1 MGKEPLYRKIAGT
14 IAGQIRSNTR
24 RTGEKLPSLR
34 TVVGEWGV
42 SLNTAIS
49 AYFELERMGLIVS
62 RPKSGYVVAPRP
74 PRPDAAS
81 PAARGGERTVRNSG
95 KPRTTGIS
103 GTSGTAADEAAD
115 LAAEVYRS
123 IEETSVTRFSLGVPE
138 DRLLPVAKLNREL
151 VAAMRELPGSGTRYE
166 DTCGNLRLRQQVARF
181 AYSWGGTLTEED
193 LITTAGAT
201 DAMSLALATVT
212 RPGDTVAVES
222 PVYFGTLRLAEDLGL
237 RVAELPTDPATGID
251 PDALRRILPQ
261 IRACLLISD
270 FSNPL
275 GCLMPDARKR
285 EVVEMLAERDI
296 PLIEDDLYGD
306 LFFGIARPKPCK
318 AYDPTGNVIWCG
330 SVSKTLAPGY
340 RVGWVAP
347 GRFKEAILR
356 RKHIHR
362 LAMPTLNQEAVA
374 RFMENDRYE
383 NHLRRLRGE
392 LRANAQRFA
401 ATIAAHFPEG
411 THVVMPQGGFMMW
424 VELNARTDTE
434 ALYFRA
440 MDEGI
445 SIAPGRMFSLRDR
458 YRNCMRL
465 SYGQRWT
472 PFIEERL
479 RRLGELAKSQEVADK
494 RP

>member
-1 MGKEPLYRKIAGT
+1 
-14 IAGQIRSNTR
+14 
-24 RTGEKLPSLR
+24 
-34 TVVGEWGV
+34 
-42 SLNTAIS
+42 
-49 AYFELERMGLIVS
+49 
-62 RPKSGYVVAPRP
+62 
-74 PRPDAAS
+74 
-81 PAARGGERTVRNSG
+81 
-95 KPRTTGIS
+95 
-103 GTSGTAADEAAD
+103 
-115 LAAEVYRS
+115 
-123 IEETSVTRFSLGVPE
+123 
-138 DRLLPVAKLNREL
+138 
-151 VAAMRELPGSGTRYE
+151 
-166 DTCGNLRLRQQVARF
+166 
-181 AYSWGGTLTEED
+181 
-193 LITTAGAT
+193 
-201 DAMSLALATVT
+201 MSLALATVT

-306 LFFGIARPKPCK
+306 LFFGNARPKPCK

-401 ATIAAHFPEG
+401 ATIATHFPEG